1 MLSSK
6 AEAEAAIVDARARLE
21 EALEHL
27 AQLPAFDP
35 RSAGVA
41 AHALNNYLTVTA
53 ATLEFL
59 RLSLQNHPD
68 PQIARY
74 LLNLEHATDLMEH
87 TVAQLM
93 GISTSGPPT
102 LMRQQVDLPRL
113 IERACLYYQRL
124 ADQKQIRLT
133 CEAAITPRTVRTDPV
148 ALAAIL
154 DNLLSNA
161 VKYSTPGK
169 RVWVQVERLPDRVI
183 CRVRDEGPG
192 LSQEDQARLFQAGV
206 RLSAVPTAGEPS
218 TGYGLAVAKEL
229 ASQLGGDIWCESQ
242 LGQGACFA
250 VSLPV

>member
-6 AEAEAAIVDARARLE
+6 AHVESAIVDAKARLE
-21 EALEHL
+21 QALEHL

-59 RLSLQNHPD
+59 RQSLQDHPD
-68 PQIARY
+68 RQISRY
-74 LLNLEHATDLMEH
+74 LQNLEHVTGLMEH

-93 GISTSGPPT
+93 GISTAGPPT
-102 LMRQQVDLPRL
+102 VLYQQVDLPRL
-113 IERACLYYQRL
+113 VERACRYYQRL
-124 ADQKQIRLT
+124 ADPKQIRVT
-133 CEAAITPRTVRTDPV
+133 WETAITPRELWTDPV

-161 VKYSTPGK
+161 LKYSPPGK
-169 RVWVQVERLPDRVI
+169 RVWIQVERLPDRVV
-183 CRVRDEGPG
+183 CRVCDEGPG
-192 LSQEDQARLFQAGV
+192 LSQEDLIRLFQPGV
-206 RLSAVPTAGEPS
+206 RLSAVPTGGEPS
-218 TGYGLAVAKEL
+218 TGYGLAVAREL
-229 ASQLGGDIWCESQ
+229 VSQLGGDIWCESQ
-242 LGQGACFA
+242 LGQGACFV

>member
-6 AEAEAAIVDARARLE
+6 AQVEAAIVDARAHLTQ
-21 EALEHL
+21 ALEHL

-35 RSAGVA
+35 RTAHVA
-41 AHALNNYLTVTA
+41 AHALNNYLTVTS

-59 RLSLQNHPD
+59 RLALQNHPD
-68 PQIARY
+68 LQIARH
-74 LLNLEHATDLMEH
+74 LQNLEHATDLMER
-87 TVAQLM
+87 TVAQPM
-93 GISTSGPPT
+93 GISTGGPPT
-102 LMRQQVDLPRL
+102 FMRQQVDLPRL
-113 IERACLYYQRL
+113 IERACRYYQRL

-133 CEAAITPRTVRTDPV
+133 CEAAITPCTVWTDPV

-161 VKYSTPGK
+161 VKYSAPG
-169 RVWVQVERLPDRVI
+169 RRIWVQAERVPDRVI

-192 LSQEDQARLFQAGV
+192 LSREDQARLFQPGV
-206 RLSAVPTAGEPS
+206 RLSAVPTGGEPS

-242 LGQGACFA
+242 LGQGA
-250 VSLPV
+250 

>member
-35 RSAGVA
+35 RAAGVA
-41 AHALNNYLTVTA
+41 AHTLNNYLTVAA

-59 RLSLQNHPD
+59 QLSLQNHPD

-74 LLNLEHATDLMEH
+74 LQYLERTTDLMEH

-93 GISTSGPPT
+93 GVSTSSSPT
-102 LMRQQVDLPRL
+102 FMPQQVDLPRL
-113 IERACLYYQRL
+113 IERACRYYQRL
-124 ADQKQIRLT
+124 ADPKQISLT

-148 ALAAIL
+148 ALGAIL

-161 VKYSTPGK
+161 VKYSAPGK
-169 RVWVQVERLPDRVI
+169 RIWVQVERLPDRVI

-206 RLSAVPTAGEPS
+206 RLSSVPTGGEPS

-229 ASQLGGDIWCESQ
+229 AGQLGGDIWCESQ

>member
-6 AEAEAAIVDARARLE
+6 AQAEAAIVDARARLE

-59 RLSLQNHPD
+59 RLSLGDHPD

-74 LLNLEHATDLMEH
+74 LQNLEHATALMEH

-93 GISTSGPPT
+93 GISTSGPHT
-102 LMRQQVDLPRL
+102 VMRQQVDLPRL
-113 IERACLYYQRL
+113 IERACRYYQRL

-133 CEAAITPRTVRTDPV
+133 CEAAITPRTVWTDPV
-148 ALAAIL
+148 TLAAIL

-169 RVWVQVERLPDRVI
+169 RVWVQVERLPERVI

-229 ASQLGGDIWCESQ
+229 ASRLGGDIWCESQ
-242 LGQGACFA
+242 LGQGACFV